1 MVAKGSGIAVFEK
14 PLGTPPL
21 LHVGDGLVVSRIGFV
36 CVAIWR
42 KDSTVER
49 VKKQSEGLAKVV
61 AQAPGKVGFLCVVE
75 ENSAPPNEEARRASA
90 RMLEE
95 HGDRLRA
102 VAVVIEGSGFRASI
116 VRSVAS
122 GIVWLARRQSKTP
135 VSYVAT
141 VDAGAKCLAK
151 HIALGAHG
159 VFIKDVELTRAVL
172 DSPEAAG

>member
-1 MVAKGSGIAVFEK
+1 MVAKGSGLGAID
-14 PLGTPPL
+14 GTPPI
-21 LHVGDGLVVSRIGFV
+21 LHVGDGLAVSRIGLV
-36 CVAIWR
+36 CVAVWR

-49 VKKQSEGLAKVV
+49 VKKQGEGLARVV
-61 AQAPGKVGFLCVVE
+61 GQAPGRAGFLCVVE

-95 HGDRLRA
+95 QGDRLRA
-102 VAVVIEGSGFRASI
+102 AAVVIEGSGFRASI

-141 VDAGAKCLAK
+141 VDAGAKWLADYVD
-151 HIALGAHG
+151 IGSQEAF
-159 VFIKDVELTRAVL
+159 VREVELTRAAL
-172 DSPEAAG
+172 DIPGAG

>member
-1 MVAKGSGIAVFEK
+1 MVAKGFGIGTLDK

-21 LHVGDGLVVSRIGFV
+21 LHVGDGLVVARIGLV

-49 VKKQSEGLAKVV
+49 VAKQGEGLARVV
-61 AQAPGKVGFLCVVE
+61 GQSPGNAGFLCVVE
-75 ENSAPPNEEARRASA
+75 ESSAPPNEEARRLSA
-90 RMLEE
+90 KMLEQ

-141 VDAGAKCLAK
+141 VGAGAKWLSDYV
-151 HIALGAHG
+151 HIGPQDSF
-159 VFIKDVELTRAVL
+159 VKDVELTRAVL
-172 DSPEAAG
+172 DSPGAV